1 MKAKRKTKTSYQK
14 AENSKKVFGSF
25 MGPGRQKSD
34 FIVKLERWYLKD
46 PHGRKGWAQ
55 QILMI

>member
-1 MKAKRKTKTSYQK
+1 MKAKRKTKASYQK

-34 FIVKLERWYLKD
+34 FIVKLERWYWKERVGTADCNDLSFYF
-46 PHGRKGWAQ
+46 
-55 QILMI
+55 